1 MSILSDEINNRIQNC
16 QRFLQEKELSAYAV
30 TDVEDIWYL
39 TNIDYS
45 PEQRPFF
52 LIIYPDKKPLMLVP
66 KLEESHIDVDYFDY
80 DIQTYFDV
88 TSEVGQNWYE
98 VVTKKFDGLDKI
110 GIESNALLEI
120 TAKAPTVDWQPNDI
134 IKKLREIKSA
144 YEIDKISTTARVC
157 SRVVRATLGQVNN
170 DSKVIDLY
178 NLPFKVVG
186 KEIADNFS
194 LTNRVTNGVWPSTY
208 SFMPHSIPDMAATVD
223 HGPNVNVA
231 VFRLAG
237 YAAECERTF
246 FMEKPTKEEELH
258 FNQMVTARNIMLD
271 MLRPG
276 VKASEVETKVRDYLI
291 DQHLTA
297 NILHRPGH
305 GIGLNNHEEP
315 TLSLGNDTVLKE
327 NMVVSVEPAIYFE
340 GQGGYRHSDTVLITK
355 DGYKLLTNAPVTLE
369 ELTVEN

>member
-98 VVTKKFDGLDKI
+98 VVTKKFEGLDKI

-120 TAKAPTVDWQPNDI
+120 PAKAPTVDWQPNDI

-144 YEIDKISTTARVC
+144 YEIAKI
-157 SRVVRATLGQVNN
+157 
-170 DSKVIDLY
+170 
-178 NLPFKVVG
+178 
-186 KEIADNFS
+186 
-194 LTNRVTNGVWPSTY
+194 
-208 SFMPHSIPDMAATVD
+208 
-223 HGPNVNVA
+223 
-231 VFRLAG
+231 
-237 YAAECERTF
+237 
-246 FMEKPTKEEELH
+246 
-258 FNQMVTARNIMLD
+258 
-271 MLRPG
+271 
-276 VKASEVETKVRDYLI
+276 
-291 DQHLTA
+291 
-297 NILHRPGH
+297 
-305 GIGLNNHEEP
+305 
-315 TLSLGNDTVLKE
+315 
-327 NMVVSVEPAIYFE
+327 
-340 GQGGYRHSDTVLITK
+340 
-355 DGYKLLTNAPVTLE
+355 
-369 ELTVEN
+369 

>member
-39 TNIDYS
+39 TTIDYS

-134 IKKLREIKSA
+134 IKKLSEIKSA

-258 FNQMVTARNIMLD
+258 FNQMMTARNIMLD

>member
-1 MSILSDEINNRIQNC
+1 MSILSDEINKRIQNC
-16 QRFLQEKELSAYAV
+16 QRLLQEKGLSAYVV

-80 DIQTYFDV
+80 EIQTYFDV

-98 VVTKKFDGLDKI
+98 MVTKIFEGLDKI
-110 GIESNALLEI
+110 GIENNALLEI
-120 TAKAPTVDWQPNDI
+120 ITKTPTINWQPNNI

-144 YEIDKISTTARVC
+144 YEIDKISTTAKVC
-157 SRVVRATLGQVNN
+157 SQVVRATLNQVNK

-194 LTNRVTNGVWPSTY
+194 LTNRVTNGVWPSNY
-208 SFMPHSIPDMAATVD
+208 SFMPHSIPDVSGTVD

-246 FMEKPTKEEELH
+246 FMEKPTKEEETR
-258 FNQMVTARNIMLD
+258 FNQMMTARNIMLD

-276 VKASEVETKVRDYLI
+276 VKASEVEAKVRDYLI
-291 DQHLTA
+291 DQRLKD

-340 GQGGYRHSDTVLITK
+340 GQGGYRHSDTVLITN